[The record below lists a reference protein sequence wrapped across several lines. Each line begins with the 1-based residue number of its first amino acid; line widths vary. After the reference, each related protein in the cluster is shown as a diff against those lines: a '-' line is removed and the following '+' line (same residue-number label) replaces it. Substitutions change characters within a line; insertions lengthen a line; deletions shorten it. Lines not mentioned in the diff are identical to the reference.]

1 MGLVTRTADD
11 SQELQVV
18 DGRHVGT
25 VDEDDEEYEEVIE
38 IEEEEEDEEMT

>member
-1 MGLVTRTADD
+1 MARTTDD
-11 SQELQVV
+11 TQELQVV

-38 IEEEEEDEEMT
+38 MEEEEDDEEMA